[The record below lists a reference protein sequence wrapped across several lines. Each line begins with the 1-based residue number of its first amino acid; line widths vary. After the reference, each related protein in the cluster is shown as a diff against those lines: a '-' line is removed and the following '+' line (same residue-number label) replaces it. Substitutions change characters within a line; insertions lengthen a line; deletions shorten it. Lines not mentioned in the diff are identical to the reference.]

1 MTTAVEK
8 TGSDHR
14 SETVYTAEQ
23 VELIKRTI
31 CNGATAD
38 ELAMFMGQC
47 KRTGLD
53 PFSRQIHAVKRW
65 NKAAGREVM
74 SIQVGIDGFRLIADR
89 TGQTDGQDG
98 PLWCDANGQWAD
110 VWLSTK
116 PPSAAKIVVYR
127 KGQSRGYTGIA
138 SLAEYCQLDRHGN
151 PAGLWSK
158 MPATML
164 AKCAEALALRKAF
177 PQELSGLYTAD
188 EMAQAANGHEEPVP
202 QQARPA
208 LPAVKADEDAPDK
221 ALVDDLERTLRECIS
236 LNELETCG
244 QLIAVQKPKL
254 TERGRNF
261 LAALYRELKA
271 KLPAAENMDAEPVED
286 TNGTQQ

>member
-8 TGSDHR
+8 TGSEHR
-14 SETVYTAEQ
+14 GEYTPDQ

-38 ELAMFMGQC
+38 ELALFLGQC

-53 PFSRQIHAVKRW
+53 PFSKQIHAVKRW

-98 PLWCDANGQWAD
+98 PMWSDESGVWHD
-110 VWLSTK
+110 VWLKTK

-127 KGQSRGYTGIA
+127 KGQNRGYTGIA
-138 SLAEYCQLDRHGN
+138 SLSEYCQTDRNGN
-151 PAGLWSK
+151 PQSMWAK

-188 EMAQAANGHEEPVP
+188 EMAQADNGIDHAPPVTAKKP
-202 QQARPA
+202 LT
-208 LPAVKADEDAPDK
+208 LPPVEDAPD
-221 ALVDDLERTLRECIS
+221 AELVQDLERTLRECVS

-244 QLIAVQKPKL
+244 QLIALKKDKL
-254 TERGRNF
+254 TERGRNY
-261 LAALYRELKA
+261 LAGVWRELKA
-271 KLPAAENMDAEPVED
+271 KLPVAENMDAEPIEAK
-286 TNGTQQ
+286 